1 MPGYQKYTEL
11 DVWKQARELAS
22 HVYELTASYPKSE
35 QFGIVSQIRRCVIS
49 VPSNIAE
56 GFERQHTKETMSF
69 LSIARGSF
77 FELETQLYFLKNL
90 SFITNDQLIICL
102 TKIEGVGKLINGFM
116 RYFNTKT

>member
-11 DVWKQARELAS
+11 DVCKQARELAI
-22 HVYELTASYPKSE
+22 HVYELTASYLKSE
-35 QFGIVSQIRRCVIS
+35 QFGIVSQIRMCVIS

-102 TKIEGVGKLINGFM
+102 TKIEGVGKLINRFM
-116 RYFNTKT
+116 RYFNIKT

>member
-1 MPGYQKYTEL
+1 MTGHEKYTEL
-11 DVWKQARELAS
+11 DVWKQARELAI

-35 QFGIVSQIRRCVIS
+35 QFGIVSQIRMCVIS

-56 GFERQHTKETMSF
+56 GFERQHTKEMMSF

-77 FELETQLYFLKNL
+77 FELETQLYILKDL
-90 SFITNDQLIICL
+90 SFITNDELIICL

-116 RYFNTKT
+116 RYFKTKT